1 MVPRWG
7 RAMRRRN
14 FFRRGIGY
22 TGGLVGI
29 GVIYFALAK
38 GGLALASINPSATPI
53 WPPAGFAL
61 AAVLLWGYRTWPAI
75 FAAALIANA
84 TTAGSI
90 ATAIAIATGNS
101 LEAVVGAYLINRWSN
116 GRNTFSTSNSVVRF
130 ALICVVI
137 ATPISPSIGLT
148 SLATAG
154 YIEWTNFANI
164 WVTWWLG
171 DVTSALV
178 FTPVIV
184 LWALSDY
191 HVFNRN
197 EFWET
202 VGVLATAVAVGLIA
216 FSPLIEHTP
225 SRDPLGFLAIL
236 PLLWAALRRG
246 PRDTAT
252 VALVLSG
259 ITIWGTLTGVGPF
272 VTANLNV
279 SLLLLLMFFVSITVP
294 SMLLSADVAVR
305 KKTGENLRRAQIE
318 LERKVVERTRE
329 LELANAAKSRFLA
342 MASHDLR
349 QPLHALGL
357 FVAQLRTPL
366 KSGERAKTIERV
378 DAAVTEINEL
388 FDALLDISKL
398 DAGVLVPNLT
408 EFPIERLLQRLET
421 TFAQTAAQKGLR
433 LRMVSSAAWVR
444 SDAILLERILLNLV
458 SNAVRY
464 TSEGGV
470 LVGCRQRG
478 ETLRIEI
485 WDSGPGIPEDQRQNI
500 FGEFYQL
507 AGSQRDSQG
516 GLGLGLAIVDRLR
529 RLLGHSIELSSI
541 VDKGSRFTITVP
553 SATARKRVEPVGFP
567 PLVIDRVQGKLVVVI
582 DDDALVLEGT
592 GGLLRSWGCRV
603 VTAASHDAA
612 LGEIIGCG
620 QRPDVIISDYHL
632 SDGKTGIDV
641 IERVRAAFGM
651 PIPAFLISGDV
662 TSEPLRHAR
671 TSGYHLLHKPLAPMA
686 LRAMLNRHLT
696 ISAEPESD
704 VTVTLSSA
712 L

>member
-1 MVPRWG
+1 
-7 RAMRRRN
+7 MRRRD

-53 WPPAGFAL
+53 WPPTGFAL

-116 GRNTFSTSNSVVRF
+116 GRNTFLTSNSVVRY
-130 ALICVVI
+130 ALICGVI

-154 YIEWTNFANI
+154 YTEWTNFANI

-171 DVTSALV
+171 DATSALV
-178 FTPVIV
+178 ITPVIV

-216 FSPLIEHTP
+216 FSPLMEETP
-225 SRDPLGFLAIL
+225 SRDPLGFLVIL

-272 VTANLNV
+272 ATANLNV
-279 SLLLLLMFFVSITVP
+279 SLLLLLMFIISITVP
-294 SMLLSADVAVR
+294 SLLLSADVAVR
-305 KKTGENLRRAQIE
+305 KKTEENLRRAQIE

-342 MASHDLR
+342 TASHDLR

-378 DAAVTEINEL
+378 DAAVAEMSEL
-388 FDALLDISKL
+388 FNALLDISKL

-408 EFPIERLLQRLET
+408 EFPIERLLRRLET
-421 TFAQTAAQKGLR
+421 TFAQAAGEKGLR
-433 LRMVSSAAWVR
+433 LRVVPSAAWVR

-553 SATARKRVEPVGFP
+553 SATARKFVEPVSFP

-686 LRAMLNRHLT
+686 LRAMLNQYLKT
-696 ISAEPESD
+696 PAEPESG
-704 VTVTLSSA
+704 VTVTMSSA

>member
-1 MVPRWG
+1 
-7 RAMRRRN
+7 MRRRN

>member
-1 MVPRWG
+1 
-7 RAMRRRN
+7 MRRRD
-14 FFRRGIGY
+14 FFRCGIGY
-22 TGGLVGI
+22 TVGLAGI

-38 GGLALASINPSATPI
+38 GGLALASIDPSATPI

-61 AAVLLWGYRTWPAI
+61 AAVLLWGYRASPAI
-75 FAAALIANA
+75 FVAALIANA
-84 TTAGSI
+84 MTAGSI

-101 LEAVVGAYLINRWSN
+101 LEALVGAYLINRWSN
-116 GRNTFSTSNSVVRF
+116 GRNTFSTPDSVARF

-154 YIEWTNFANI
+154 YTEWTNFANI

-171 DVTSALV
+171 DVTSVLV

-197 EFWET
+197 ELWET
-202 VGVLATAVAVGLIA
+202 VGVLASAVAVGLIA
-216 FSPLIEHTP
+216 FSPLIEETP
-225 SRDPLGFLAIL
+225 SRDPLGFLVIL

-259 ITIWGTLTGVGPF
+259 ITIWGTLNDVGPF

-279 SLLLLLMFFVSITVP
+279 SLLLLVMFLISITVP
-294 SMLLSADVAVR
+294 SLSLSANVAVR
-305 KKTGENLRRAQIE
+305 KKTEENLRRAQIE

-342 MASHDLR
+342 TASHDLR

-366 KSGERAKTIERV
+366 KSGEMAKTIERV
-378 DAAVTEINEL
+378 DAAVAEMSEL
-388 FDALLDISKL
+388 FNALLDISKL

-408 EFPIERLLQRLET
+408 EFPIERLLRRLET
-421 TFAQTAAQKGLR
+421 TFAQVADEKGLR
-433 LRMVSSAAWVR
+433 LRVVPSAAWVR

-458 SNAVRY
+458 SNAARY

-507 AGSQRDSQG
+507 TGSQRDSQV
-516 GLGLGLAIVDRLR
+516 GLGLGLAIVDRLG
-529 RLLGHSIELSSI
+529 RLLGHSIELNSI

-553 SATARKRVEPVGFP
+553 SATARKLVEPVSFP
-567 PLVIDRVQGKLVVVI
+567 PLVIDGVQGKLVAVI

-651 PIPAFLISGDV
+651 PIPAFLISGDI

-671 TSGYHLLHKPLAPMA
+671 TSGYHLLHKPLVPMA
-686 LRAMLNRHLT
+686 LRAILNQYLKT
-696 ISAEPESD
+696 PAEPESG
-704 VTVTLSSA
+704 VTVTTSSG